1 MAEIR
6 STLDIIMEKAK
17 NLTVTEEDKKEFA
30 EKEVQG
36 RVQGFFQKYMD
47 GILSTEQLKKEMASF
62 DNDLKP
68 VAEKELLAACLR
80 TMTVEG
86 DNQPSFEILD
96 QLLACDIEP
105 ILDLIDEFQKQ
116 QNIERSKRSAD
127 LIQTL
132 RKWGVSGSA
141 VIPNLSADTA
151 WRDFISNMQER
162 FQERLKGLRY
172 KVSGG
177 RTLNWD

>member
-17 NLTVTEEDKKEFA
+17 NLKVTEEDKKEFA

-36 RVQGFFQKYMD
+36 RTQGLFQKYLD
-47 GILSTEQLKKEMASF
+47 GILLTEQLKREMASF
-62 DNDLKP
+62 DKDLKP
-68 VAEKELLAACLR
+68 VAERELLGACLS
-80 TMTVEG
+80 TLTVEG
-86 DNQPSFEILD
+86 DNQSLFEMLD
-96 QLLACDIEP
+96 QLLGCDIKP
-105 ILDLIDEFQKQ
+105 ILDLIDEFQDQ
-116 QNIERSKRSAD
+116 QDAERSKKSASR
-127 LIQTL
+127 IQAL

-141 VIPNLSADTA
+141 VIPNLTADTA
-151 WRDFISNMQER
+151 WRDFLLEMQER

-177 RTLNWD
+177 RAFNWD